1 MELGP
6 VPACRAEA
14 QPVTASPMRE
24 FSYAS
29 YFRILHAWR
38 RRFSIHPL
46 RRFASSGEPRLYLR
60 HDIDVCPNAALELAR
75 REAAHGISATYM
87 FIPTSPL
94 YVLGAQLLRPFV
106 ELGHEI
112 ALHFD
117 YLTSGIADPSH
128 ADEMTKAIEMQCARL
143 AEMTGQRV
151 ESLSFHR
158 PIPQFLR
165 GPDHL
170 FGRVN
175 AYSATLMACYRSDS
189 RGEWRSDP
197 LDVPQDASV
206 AQLLTHPIWWG
217 EQHEEPSARLRNTG
231 ADETLLRETVPGVAW

>member
-1 MELGP
+1 
-6 VPACRAEA
+6 
-14 QPVTASPMRE
+14 MRD

-29 YFRILHAWR
+29 YFRIVDAWR
-38 RRFSIHPL
+38 ERFSIHPL
-46 RRFASSGEPRLYLR
+46 RDFASCADPRLYLR
-60 HDIDVCPNAALELAR
+60 HDIDLCHNAAFELAK
-75 REAAHGISATYM
+75 REAARGISSTYM

-94 YVLGAQLLRPFV
+94 YEVTPEVLKPFV
-106 ELGHEI
+106 HLGHEV

-117 YLTSGIADPSH
+117 YLTSGIADPSRTQ
-128 ADEMTKAIEMQCARL
+128 ETSEAIDAQCSRL
-143 AEMTGQRV
+143 ADMIGRPV

-158 PIPQFLR
+158 PIPQFLH

-175 AYSATLMACYRSDS
+175 AYSVTLMACYRSDS

-197 LDVPQDASV
+197 LDIPEDASV

-217 EQHEEPSARLRNTG
+217 EEHQEPPARLRRLG
-231 ADETLLRETVPGVAW
+231 ADEELLRETVPGVAW